1 LTRAVTVVAPQQRSE
16 PAMQDDIW
24 NDDDSWWH
32 HMDQMLEQQWL
43 EEQQRIDACNKALA
57 ELMAVINEEL
67 EKINAK

>member
-1 LTRAVTVVAPQQRSE
+1 MVAALRQRSE
-16 PAMQDDIW
+16 QPMQDDIW

>member
-1 LTRAVTVVAPQQRSE
+1 
-16 PAMQDDIW
+16 MHDDIW

>member
-1 LTRAVTVVAPQQRSE
+1 
-16 PAMQDDIW
+16 MQDDIW

-43 EEQQRIDACNKALA
+43 EEQQRINACNKALA